1 MISGARRD
9 ELLYESDA
17 ALRLVDRAIQ
27 EMQVLDEAQVLGK
40 GEGEGEQDV
49 GLGES
54 ELFAVAAGDATVD
67 EETDAVD

>member
-1 MISGARRD
+1 MTSATRRD

-27 EMQVLDEAQVLGK
+27 EMQVLEEGQGLGK
-40 GEGEGEQDV
+40 GEQDV
-49 GLGES
+49 EQGDS

-67 EETDAVD
+67 DQELEVVD

>member
-1 MISGARRD
+1 MISAARRD
-9 ELLYESDA
+9 ELLYESDT

-27 EMQVLDEAQVLGK
+27 EMQVLDKAQVLGK
-40 GEGEGEQDV
+40 GEQDK

-67 EETDAVD
+67 QEPDAVE

>member
-1 MISGARRD
+1 MISAARRD

-27 EMQVLDEAQVLGK
+27 EMQVLDEAQVSGK
-40 GEGEGEQDV
+40 GEGKQDL

-54 ELFAVAAGDATVD
+54 GLFAVAAGDATVD
-67 EETDAVD
+67 EEPDAVE

>member
-1 MISGARRD
+1 MISAARRD

-40 GEGEGEQDV
+40 GEQDM

-67 EETDAVD
+67 EETDAVE